1 MKLTTKGRYAVT
13 AMLDL
18 ALFQERGAVT
28 LADIAKRQQI
38 SLAYLEQLF
47 GRLRRKGLVE
57 SIRGP
62 GGGYH
67 LAKSDH
73 EIRVSDIIAA
83 VNEPIST
90 TICGGEAA
98 NRCKGENVACLTH
111 DLWEA
116 LGAEIQQFLSGVT
129 LATLVVRHYEKQD
142 GQGLGSPLRDHRITR
157 EKTVAA
163 AAASAEKH
171 VSGS

>member
-18 ALFQERGAVT
+18 ALFQDQGAVT

-57 SIRGP
+57 SVRGP

-67 LAKSDH
+67 LAQP
-73 EIRVSDIIAA
+73 EYAIRVSDIIAA

-116 LGAEIQQFLSGVT
+116 LGTEIQQFLNGVT
-129 LATLVVRHYEKQD
+129 LAALVAQHHEKQF
-142 GQGLGSPLRDHRITR
+142 GQEHGSPLRDHRMAR
-157 EKTVAA
+157 EKTVVAVA
-163 AAASAEKH
+163 GADKH